1 MKKEKLKFE
10 YENKIKSIINE
21 YENKLKNKENELD
34 KIINNL
40 NIQI

>member
-1 MKKEKLKFE
+1 MKMKN

-21 YENKLKNKENELD
+21 YENKLKNKENELN
-34 KIINNL
+34 KIINDL

>member
-10 YENKIKSIINE
+10 YEIKIKSIINE
-21 YENKLKNKENELD
+21 YENKLKNKENELN
-34 KIINNL
+34 KIINDL